1 MRQLTESRQ
10 RLVDLRA
17 VREEE
22 VRQLHSLLARQV
34 RAERALRT
42 AAGACEGAGARAS
55 PRASSS
61 AHALFRPGC
70 RHTLGVTQLPPAA
83 CADPAQVVE
92 AIAEVEARQQRLLQR
107 QEQLLQLCRQL
118 AAGQAAGAGPAEGG
132 GSGQPQEAAAG
143 PCAAAARA
151 EPCNT
156 ESTAAAADEAAGD
169 ANAPGSAAAAAAAV
183 AAVRRRQLAA
193 SLAAAKGA

>member
-22 VRQLHSLLARQV
+22 ARQLHSLLARQV
-34 RAERALRT
+34 RAEGSAHSGTGCMEGCWCAFFAT
-42 AAGACEGAGARAS
+42 AHVHNRSGWL
-55 PRASSS
+55 PRACATCCVSRSCS
-61 AHALFRPGC
+61 A
-70 RHTLGVTQLPPAA
+70 AA
-83 CADPAQVVE
+83 CTAPAQVVE
-92 AIAEVEARQQRLLQR
+92 AIAGVEARQQRLLQR

-118 AAGQAAGAGPAEGG
+118 AGG
-132 GSGQPQEAAAG
+132 EAAAAG
-143 PCAAAARA
+143 PADGGGGGQAQEATAGA
-151 EPCNT
+151 QPGGT
-156 ESTAAAADEAAGD
+156 ESTAAAAGDAAAAAGAAGD
-169 ANAPGSAAAAAAAV
+169 VDAPGSAAAAAAAV

>member
-118 AAGQAAGAGPAEGG
+118 AAGQAPAL
-132 GSGQPQEAAAG
+132 
-143 PCAAAARA
+143 
-151 EPCNT
+151 T
-156 ESTAAAADEAAGD
+156 TAAAASAKAASSS
-169 ANAPGSAAAAAAAV
+169 PAAAAV
-183 AAVRRRQLAA
+183 AAASRASSMSRAA
-193 SLAAAKGA
+193 QSRPL